1 MKRLHRPLAILLM
14 LCLITAA
21 RAQKVVLYEANQTNP
36 DGTQLVGS
44 AVWRTE
50 RVAPGPGQKPDIV
63 VRADIEIP
71 EQNVSVR
78 LSLRRNDDKQR
89 PASHVIE
96 IAFTLPPDF
105 PHVSISNVPGILM
118 TQGARIRGVPLNG
131 VPVEVKANSF
141 LIGLSSV
148 GTDMQRNVEL
158 LKDGPWFD
166 ILVIYGDGMRAIIS
180 IEKGAPGERAFME
193 AFGIWGQ

>member
-1 MKRLHRPLAILLM
+1 MKRLHRPLAILLI
-14 LCLITAA
+14 LCPITAA
-21 RAQKVVLYEANQTNP
+21 RAQKVVLYELNQTNP
-36 DGTQLVGS
+36 NGTQLVGS

-50 RVAPGPGQKPDIV
+50 RVAPGPGQKPDII

-71 EQNVSVR
+71 EQKVSVR

-89 PASHVIE
+89 PASHVVE

-105 PHVSISNVPGILM
+105 PHVISNVPGILM

-131 VPVEVKANSF
+131 FRVEGKANSF

-148 GTDMQRNVEL
+148 GSDMQRNVEL

-166 ILVIYGDGMRAIIS
+166 IPVIYGDGKRAIIA

-193 AFGIWGQ
+193 AFAIWGQ